1 MLKKLIL
8 CTVEGKVKESF
19 AIVKKSEDP
28 LGNFWQSMVDMIVEK
43 QLLEKKD
50 LEQLL

>member
-1 MLKKLIL
+1 MLKKLIP

-28 LGNFWQSMVDMIVEK
+28 LGNFRRSMVDMIVEK
-43 QLLEKKD
+43 QMLEKKD